1 MTTSPYS
8 LDLRERVIK
17 FLESG
22 NTQILAAKV
31 FSLNLSTVN
40 RWHLRHLREGNCA
53 PRKRL
58 GAKSK
63 VDQKRLES
71 YIISNPDAKLRDL
84 SAIFGVS
91 IWGIYYWLGKLGFS
105 YKKKPSPMWK
115 QIKKS
120 EINTKKG

>member
-40 RWHLRHLREGNCA
+40 RWYLRYRREGNCD

-63 VDQKRLES
+63 VDQKSLES

-84 SAIFGVS
+84 SSIFGVS
-91 IWGIYYWLGKLGFS
+91 VWGIYYWLGKLGFS
-105 YKKKPSPMWK
+105 YKKKPLPMWK
-115 QIKKS
+115 RIKKS
-120 EINTKKG
+120 ENSTKKL